1 MSTNLILLDKVI
13 DLLDASDVLVE
24 RLNGQPL
31 NERLDTTEREDKTV
45 RIERSR
51 QLQELANHLELAAAL
66 VRHEYWVARGATDP
80 IYTRKR

>member
-1 MSTNLILLDKVI
+1 MIRLDMVI
-13 DLLDASDVLVE
+13 DLIEASDTIIDA
-24 RLNGQPL
+24 LNGQPL
-31 NERLDTTEREDKTV
+31 DERLQGAECREDKAV

-66 VRHEYWVARGATDP
+66 VRHEYWVARGAIDP

>member
-1 MSTNLILLDKVI
+1 MSQNVIRLDKVI
-13 DLLDASDVLVE
+13 DLLDAADEVVE
-24 RLNGQPL
+24 KLHGQPL
-31 NERLDTTEREDKTV
+31 NERLDDSEREDKLV